1 VSPCQT
7 GNKASNALL
16 QAARQHLALQQ
27 RSALKAAVA
36 VQVSS
41 WQQLADAVQQ
51 QGDSAAPGWLVF
63 ELQQGSALVASSTV
77 QLKPGMAVVAAGAR
91 QGRPAQAIKI
101 SCKEGVG
108 SAFDVRLAA
117 GPTAM

>member
-1 VSPCQT
+1 VSPCQS
-7 GNKASNALL
+7 GIKASSALL

-27 RSALKAAVA
+27 RSALKAADV
-36 VQVSS
+36 VKVSS
-41 WQQLADAVQQ
+41 WQQLADAVEQ

-63 ELQQGSALVASSTV
+63 ELQPRSALVASSTV

-91 QGRPAQAIKI
+91 QGRPASVKI

-117 GPTAM
+117 GPTAR